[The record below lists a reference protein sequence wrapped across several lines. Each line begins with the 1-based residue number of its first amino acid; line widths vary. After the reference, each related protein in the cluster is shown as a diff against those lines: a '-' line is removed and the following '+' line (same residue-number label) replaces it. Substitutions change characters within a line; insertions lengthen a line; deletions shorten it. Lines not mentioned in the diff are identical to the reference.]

1 MHSSDLICL
10 AFLSFLFFFVPTELV
25 EISEEDLEC
34 CGAYDCVSNTTNT
47 TALAEPSKS
56 LVYTLLGVY
65 TGK

>member
-1 MHSSDLICL
+1 MHSSDLVSVL
-10 AFLSFLFFFVPTELV
+10 PFFLFFSVLTELV
-25 EISEEDLEC
+25 EISEDQLAC
-34 CGAYDCVSNTTNT
+34 CGAYDCESNTTNT